1 MTDDER
7 PLRADIADLGAEMR
21 EGLREIRNRL
31 GRVESLLETLAAKE
45 DVHAEHMASI
55 VNGKRS

>member
-45 DVHAEHMASI
+45 DINAEHMASI